1 MISYG
6 ICLSLLDF
14 TLCGNLWSVQVAANG
29 ILLFFSWLSST
40 PLYMYTTSSLSTHLP
55 MDISVV
61 SMSWPL

>member
-6 ICLSLLDF
+6 ICLSLSDF

-40 PLYMYTTSSLSTHLP
+40 PLYMCTTSSLSTHLP